1 MKDSEHIKIET
12 NPLSH
17 QNKLKYHNNFRLR
30 QKYGPLPLRWSI
42 SLRSRRRLSGH
53 PEKVALKADPLSLVH
68 DYRWLWQN
76 DGGDRTAVDISLKA
90 DTWRSCKLSLP
101 AASVSC
107 RFTHPWP
114 CLYAIPSNNPMDI
127 IRLLQAICC
136 SPSSLYTND
145 VVGRRKYQPNPL
157 DCHFPRTWI

>member
-1 MKDSEHIKIET
+1 MDGRQILLATRSSWNTTIIFAYEKNTD
-12 NPLSH
+12 L
-17 QNKLKYHNNFRLR
+17 FRWD
-30 QKYGPLPLRWSI
+30 GPFHWEVVVAWAD
-42 SLRSRRRLSGH
+42 

-127 IRLLQAICC
+127 IRLPQAICC